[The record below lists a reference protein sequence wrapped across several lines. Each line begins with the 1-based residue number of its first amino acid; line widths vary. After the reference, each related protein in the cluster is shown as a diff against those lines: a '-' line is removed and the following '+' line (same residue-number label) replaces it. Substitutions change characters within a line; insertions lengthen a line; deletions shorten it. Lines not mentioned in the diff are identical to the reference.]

1 MPITDRDELLKALR
15 DSYAQ
20 HKHSSFHEDQ
30 MLAQVGD
37 TLDEDRP
44 LPRWIKEATM
54 DDEEWADMKA
64 QQMVQ
69 NQIAN
74 QRGDGQ

>member
-37 TLDEDRP
+37 TPDEDRP
-44 LPRWIKEATM
+44 LPRWIEEATM
-54 DDEEWADMKA
+54 DDEEWLDMKV
-64 QQMVQ
+64 QQLLQ
-69 NQIAN
+69 EQIAN
-74 QRGDGQ
+74 QEI

>member
-1 MPITDRDELLKALR
+1 MPITDRDEPLKAMK
-15 DSYAQ
+15 DFYAQ
-20 HKHSSFHEDQ
+20 HRYSSSHEDQ
-30 MLAQVGD
+30 MLAQAGD

-69 NQIAN
+69 EQIASK
-74 QRGDGQ
+74 RGEE

>member
-1 MPITDRDELLKALR
+1 MPTINRDESIKALK
-15 DSYAQ
+15 DFYAL

-30 MLAQVGD
+30 MLSQVED
-37 TLDEDRP
+37 TPDEDRP
-44 LPRWIKEATM
+44 LPRWIEEATM

-69 NQIAN
+69 EQIAN
-74 QRGDGQ
+74 QRGVE

>member
-1 MPITDRDELLKALR
+1 MTTIDRDELFKALK
-15 DSYAQ
+15 DFYAR
-20 HKHSSFHEDQ
+20 HTHSSFHEDQ

-69 NQIAN
+69 EQVAN
-74 QRGDGQ
+74 QRGEES

>member
-1 MPITDRDELLKALR
+1 MPTTNRNESLKALK
-15 DSYAQ
+15 SFYAQ

-30 MLAQVGD
+30 MLSQADD

-64 QQMVQ
+64 EQMVQ
-69 NQIAN
+69 EQIAN
-74 QRGDGQ
+74 QRGAES